1 MSVLFAIAGICVS
14 GALWLRFVY
23 RFDKA
28 EPEPL
33 KVVIRI
39 GIVGGL
45 LSGLPAGALNTFFA
59 ALLDIPMG
67 GSELPIPS
75 ALIISLFVGFNEEIL
90 KALAAIFLIR
100 GLREFNE
107 PIDALVYSTAVA
119 LGFAVFENFDYVLGE
134 SLWVLLIR
142 SFTAM
147 PLHLGL
153 AVIWGYGIARGKFL
167 HGGRYG
173 GVARYIVIAALIH
186 AAYDF
191 LLFAAPAGTGYLPLL
206 TSLAVGIGMIL
217 FMKRRFLALAV
228 QSPFVR
234 AGRCVACGTLNS
246 PTAGA
251 CAKCG
256 QSLKQEF
263 FSFCPKCLVKLP
275 RDSRFCPKCGHGL
288 TDTPDGSDRMQ

>member
-1 MSVLFAIAGICVS
+1 M
-14 GALWLRFVY
+14 
-23 RFDKA
+23 
-28 EPEPL
+28 
-33 KVVIRI
+33 VIRI

-45 LSGLPAGALNTFFA
+45 LSGLPAGALNSFFA
-59 ALLDIPMG
+59 ALTDIPLG
-67 GSELPIPS
+67 GSGLSIPS
-75 ALIISLFVGFNEEIL
+75 ALVISLFVGFNEEIL
-90 KALAAIFLIR
+90 KALAVIFLIR
-100 GLREFNE
+100 GFREFNE
-107 PIDALVYSTAVA
+107 PIDALIYSTAVA

-134 SLWVLLIR
+134 RVWVLLIR

-173 GVARYIVIAALIH
+173 VVIRYIVIAALIH

-191 LLFAAPAGTGYLPLL
+191 FLFAAPAGMGYLTLL
-206 TSLAVGIGMIL
+206 ASLAVGIGMIL
-217 FMKRRFLALAV
+217 FMKRRFLVLAA

-234 AGRCVACGTLNS
+234 AGRCVACGTLN
-246 PTAGA
+246 PPDAGV
-251 CAKCG
+251 CAQCG

-275 RDSRFCPKCGHGL
+275 RDSRYCPKCGHGL
-288 TDTPDGSDRMQ
+288 TETSDGSDRMQ